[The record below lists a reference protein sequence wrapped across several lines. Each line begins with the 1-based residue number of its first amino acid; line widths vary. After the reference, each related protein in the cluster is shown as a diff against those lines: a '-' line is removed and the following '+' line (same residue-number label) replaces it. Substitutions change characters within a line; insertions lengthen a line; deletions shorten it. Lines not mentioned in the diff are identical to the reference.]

1 MQRLEGLLLC
11 KPRHQAEDLPM
22 PASNGHTVRRSSRVP
37 INVPIRVTSMEPN
50 AQFSEICETLVVS
63 AHGCALRF
71 PLQLDSGSALRLH
84 SRGGRQATAY
94 VVFCQPMGP
103 DGQGFRLGARLDQP
117 ENFWGLESCPDDWR
131 VLEMP
136 APAAQQSPR
145 KQSATSAVLRQPQ
158 TSSRTP
164 QAVIDKIEE
173 QLSEGRLRGILA
185 NLVRPL
191 QAEVTELREKLAG
204 NAKRNRFEVSLGY
217 IPPELEEKLWERLRQ
232 DLGTRV
238 LEQTRAQSAE
248 MLESAKTA
256 IEQKTGAAVAEF
268 RHRLAG
274 ELHAVEQR
282 AQVLSKELTTTAQQH
297 GRAGIDKLQR
307 QALEA
312 GAHLNAQSEKLLCSL
327 QGQLADSHDVHRRE
341 IEQFQ
346 ANTAA
351 KASQL
356 QSEVSDL
363 GRRIVA
369 LNESVRRLESD
380 LAAHLEGVAG
390 EIVSGAEAQIE
401 AAVALTLKNLQT
413 RGSNEV
419 ETKLSEMCGHLR
431 TIQNRVEDSFSAS
444 VTAQGEEAVQSIA
457 QEFKELAQQST
468 EKWRLALARDLNSV
482 ANTLGQQLRQELEPE
497 AGQS

>member
-1 MQRLEGLLLC
+1 
-11 KPRHQAEDLPM
+11 M
-22 PASNGHTVRRSSRVP
+22 PASNAHAVRRSSRVP
-37 INVPIRVTSMEPN
+37 VKVAIRVTSMEPN
-50 AQFSEICETLVVS
+50 AQISEVCETLVVS

-71 PLQLDSGSALRLH
+71 PLKLDTGSALRLH

-94 VVFCQPMGP
+94 VVFCQPMGS
-103 DGQGFRLGARLDQP
+103 DGQGFRLGAQLDRP
-117 ENFWGLESCPDDWR
+117 ENFWGLESYPDDWR

-136 APAAQQSPR
+136 VPTAQQPPQ
-145 KQSATSAVLRQPQ
+145 KLSAKSVVVHQQQ
-158 TSSRTP
+158 TPSRAS
-164 QAVIDKIEE
+164 QDVFDKLEE
-173 QLSEGRLRGILA
+173 QLSEDRLRGILA
-185 NLVRPL
+185 TLVRPL

-217 IPPELEEKLWERLRQ
+217 IPPELEEKLWERLRH
-232 DLGTRV
+232 DLGTRI
-238 LEQTRAQSAE
+238 LQQTGEQSAE
-248 MLESAKTA
+248 MLGSAKTA
-256 IEQKTGAAVAEF
+256 IEQKISAALTEF

-297 GRAGIDKLQR
+297 VRAGIEKLQR

-312 GAHLNAQSEKLLCSL
+312 GAHLNAQGEKLLCSL
-327 QGQLADSHDVHRRE
+327 QGQLADSHEVHRRE
-341 IEQFQ
+341 IEQIR
-346 ANTAA
+346 ADAAA

-363 GRRIVA
+363 GRRMTT

-380 LAAHLEGVAG
+380 LDAHLERVAA
-390 EIVSGAEAQIE
+390 EIVSGAESQIE
-401 AAVALTLKNLQT
+401 SAVALALKNLQA

-419 ETKLSEMCGHLR
+419 ETRLGEMCGHLR
-431 TIQNRVEDSFSAS
+431 TIQNRIEGSFSAS

-457 QEFKELAQQST
+457 QHFEELARQST